1 MLWSEISRDVE
12 QELWQIVAMSQRKL
26 ELLHHEE
33 TLNGMAT
40 LLLGRA
46 PHNNLEHSLVVVV
59 TDRPGLRSE
68 TA

>member
-26 ELLHHEE
+26 ELLHEE
-33 TLNGMAT
+33 NLNGMAT

-46 PHNNLEHSLVVVV
+46 PQNNLEHSLVVVV
-59 TDRPGLRSE
+59 TDSDS
-68 TA
+68 